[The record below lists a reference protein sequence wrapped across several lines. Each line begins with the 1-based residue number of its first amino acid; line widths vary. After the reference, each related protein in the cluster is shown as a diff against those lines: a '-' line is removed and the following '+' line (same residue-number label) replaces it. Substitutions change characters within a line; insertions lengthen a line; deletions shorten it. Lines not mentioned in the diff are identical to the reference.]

1 MKLLTYDAGSGAH
14 VGLAT
19 DDGIVDLTTRAGVK
33 SLRELIA
40 AGRVDQMA
48 EFAGETP
55 DHPLDGVTYLPVIPD
70 PDHIWC
76 VGVNY
81 MDHLQEAIDAGLPR
95 SKSEHP
101 MIFGRYAD
109 TLVGHQQPMLKSPV
123 VNKLDYECELAVII

>member
-19 DDGIVDLTTRAGVK
+19 EDGIVDLTNRAGVA

-40 AGRVDQMA
+40 EGRVTKMA
-48 EFAGETP
+48 GYARETP
-55 DHPLDGVTYLPVIPD
+55 DHSLDAITYLPVIPD
-70 PDHIWC
+70 PAHIWC

-95 SKSEHP
+95 SKTST
-101 MIFGRYAD
+101 R
-109 TLVGHQQPMLKSPV
+109 
-123 VNKLDYECELAVII
+123 